1 VQVDKVL
8 CCKQLNVSYDTTPVL
23 WDINLEVPP
32 GKLVAIVGPNGA
44 GKSTLLKAIV
54 GIIPPFSGVIECLG
68 SCFKKVRKKI
78 AYVPQK
84 EAVDWDFPI
93 TAFEVVLMGRYHQLG
108 LFKWTRNADK
118 EAARNALNV
127 LGIEH
132 LADAQIGELSGGQQQ
147 RVFIARALVQD
158 PDLYILDEPF
168 TGIDAA
174 TEAVLIAVFKK
185 LQEKGKTLLIVHH
198 DLQSVSQIFD
208 WVILLNTRLIASGE
222 LSKVFTTENLY
233 QTYGQKEEIFTEM
246 IAQLK
251 KKNSGMTL

>member
-1 VQVDKVL
+1 MNKVL
-8 CCKQLNVSYDTTPVL
+8 RCKQLNVSYDTTPVL
-23 WDINLEVPP
+23 WDINLEVPY
-32 GKLVAIVGPNGA
+32 GKLVAVIGPNGA

-54 GIIPPFSGVIECLG
+54 DIIPPFSGTVECLG
-68 SCFKKVRKKI
+68 SYFKKVRKKI

-93 TAFEVVLMGRYHQLG
+93 TALEVVLMGRYHQLG
-108 LFKWTRNADK
+108 LFKWIRKADR
-118 EAARNALNV
+118 EAARHALNV

-132 LADAQIGELSGGQQQ
+132 LADSQIGELSGGQQQ
-147 RVFIARALVQD
+147 RVFIARAIVQD

-174 TEAVLIAVFKK
+174 TESVLITVFKK

-208 WVILLNTRLIASGE
+208 WVILLNTRVIACGE
-222 LSKVFTTENLY
+222 LDKVFTTENLY

-246 IAQLK
+246 IVQLK
-251 KKNSGMTL
+251 KKNSGMNP